1 MKIREAADC
10 GLFSFK
16 NKNQFYL
23 LLYCIRSLML
33 NAKNLKTV
41 ISTDKKIA
49 KKNVYLEIFNKIN
62 LAYGGSWINYD
73 TVVGGNCAG
82 NF

>member
-49 KKNVYLEIFNKIN
+49 KKKFILKYLIK
-62 LAYGGSWINYD
+62 
-73 TVVGGNCAG
+73 
-82 NF
+82 